1 MCIVDSSL
9 FAEKEPDMLTPF
21 TVLMPANIRFGRGQ
35 AESAAP
41 WLAQQGGP
49 ILLVHG
55 ASPQRAAFLRQQL
68 ETLQLAVTTLAISRE
83 PWLSDIEQGVQLARE
98 KGIRAVVSLGGG
110 AVIDAGKAIAAL
122 VPAAG
127 PVIDYLEVVGTGRQ
141 LEASPLPFVAIPTT
155 AGTGAEA
162 TKNAVINVP
171 EQQRKVSLRDDRMLP
186 DLAIVDPALTDNAP
200 RSITLSSG
208 LDALTQVIEP
218 WLCSRATPFTD
229 ALCQQAIPRGI
240 RALKILME
248 QECPASRDEM
258 AWVSLCGG
266 LALANAGLGVIHG
279 LAGPLGGLSRASHGA
294 LCGSLLPFGL
304 ALNESQIND
313 PGLRQRVNDVRRW
326 LADGLDVPVDRVW
339 DSLREWSHRA
349 GLGTLRDLGVARDA
363 LEPAALAASTSSS
376 MKANPVSLNGE
387 TLVTKKLVIASGGLS
402 MPGLGASPFGY
413 KVAEQFG
420 LKVLPTRAGLV
431 PFTLHKPLLEQ
442 LQVLS
447 GVSVPSTITAENGTL
462 FRENLL
468 FTHRGLSG
476 PAVLQISSY
485 WQPGEFVTVNLL
497 PDCDLDDFLNEQRS
511 AHPNQSLKNTLA
523 MQLPKRLVEC
533 LQQLGQIPDVTLKQL
548 NVRDQ
553 QTLVETLT
561 AWRVQPNGTEG
572 YRTAEVTL
580 GGVDTNELS
589 SRTMEARKAPG
600 LYFIGEVMDVTGWLG
615 GYNFQW
621 AWSSAWACAQ
631 ALVEG

>member
-1 MCIVDSSL
+1 MERFDAIV
-9 FAEKEPDMLTPF
+9 
-21 TVLMPANIRFGRGQ
+21 I
-35 AESAAP
+35 
-41 WLAQQGGP
+41 
-49 ILLVHG
+49 G
-55 ASPQRAAFLRQQL
+55 A
-68 ETLQLAVTTLAISRE
+68 
-83 PWLSDIEQGVQLARE
+83 G
-98 KGIRAVVSLGGG
+98 
-110 AVIDAGKAIAAL
+110 
-122 VPAAG
+122 AAG
-127 PVIDYLEVVGTGRQ
+127 MFCAAQAGQLGCRVLLLDNGKKPGR
-141 LEASPLPFVAIPTT
+141 
-155 AGTGAEA
+155 
-162 TKNAVINVP
+162 
-171 EQQRKVSLRDDRMLP
+171 
-186 DLAIVDPALTDNAP
+186 
-200 RSITLSSG
+200 
-208 LDALTQVIEP
+208 
-218 WLCSRATPFTD
+218 
-229 ALCQQAIPRGI
+229 
-240 RALKILME
+240 KILM
-248 QECPASRDEM
+248 S
-258 AWVSLCGG
+258 GG
-266 LALANAGLGVIHG
+266 GRCNFTNMYV
-279 LAGPLGGLSRASHGA
+279 
-294 LCGSLLPFGL
+294 
-304 ALNESQIND
+304 
-313 PGLRQRVNDVRRW
+313 
-326 LADGLDVPVDRVW
+326 
-339 DSLREWSHRA
+339 
-349 GLGTLRDLGVARDA
+349 
-363 LEPAALAASTSSS
+363 EPAAYLSQNPHFCKSALARYTQWDFIELVGKYGIAWHEKTLGQLFCDDSAEQIVNLLLAECEKGDVQIRLRSEILS
-376 MKANPVSLNGE
+376 VERDEQGYRLQVNGE
-387 TLVTKKLVIASGGLS
+387 MLTAKKLVIASGGLS

-497 PDCDLDDFLNEQRS
+497 PDCDLEAFLNEQRG

-553 QTLVETLT
+553 QALVETLT

-631 ALVEG
+631 ALAEA